1 MSSRNQ
7 TEIAKETKK
16 TILYNLC
23 DTIDQAKHDNDGR
36 VPFGFV
42 AGLVRSHVAVCPW
55 LSRDA
60 LNNEMRR
67 RKKRSRL
74 LVGTQANQI
83 TTSVRGLQVAM
94 ADRKKGGRPFGT
106 TDDRRKNNELAV
118 VASKNEICLQYD
130 DDKKKLSQNICQK
143 GILLVSYR
151 E

>member
-23 DTIDQAKHDNDGR
+23 DTIDQAKYDNNGR

-42 AGLVRSHVAVCPW
+42 AGLVRSHGAVCPW

-74 LVGTQANQI
+74 LIRTRAIQI
-83 TTSVRGLQVAM
+83 TTSVRVLQVAM
-94 ADRKKGGRPFGT
+94 ADRKKGGRPLGT
-106 TDDRRKNNELAV
+106 TDERRKNSELAV
-118 VASKNEICLQYD
+118 IASRMKYVFNMMMI
-130 DDKKKLSQNICQK
+130 KRKLSQNICQK